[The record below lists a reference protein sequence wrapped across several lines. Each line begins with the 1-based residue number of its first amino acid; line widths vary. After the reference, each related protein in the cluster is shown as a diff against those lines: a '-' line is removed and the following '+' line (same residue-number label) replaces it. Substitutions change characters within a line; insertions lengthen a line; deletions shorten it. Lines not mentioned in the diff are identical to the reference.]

1 MARLTFL
8 TATSLMAAYSAV
20 VASQAG
26 AEPKANSVAQNN
38 DSILI
43 RNISRDPLSRP
54 KAGSGNLSQ
63 VTSVS
68 ELSDVQPTDWAF
80 GALQSLVERYGCIE
94 GYPDRTY
101 RGQRAMTRFEFAA
114 GLNACLDKINEVISA
129 GLADKVSKDDLATLQ
144 RLQEEFAAELAAL
157 KGRIDALENKVATLE
172 KQQFSTTT
180 KLAATV
186 QIVPAFATNAT
197 GGTVG
202 KGNNSNVTLGGRVRL
217 NFNTSFTGKD
227 LLRTRL
233 QFGNVTGFNS
243 TTVGT
248 NMARFGFDQNTNGNF
263 QVDDLFYRFPIGNN
277 ITAFVGV
284 NAMDFD
290 DVFDPISRIASSDTG
305 ALSRFHRYDPLLF
318 RGPEGAGL
326 ALQFKASSALDINL
340 AYLGASGAVAQPSGQ
355 AGLTNGDYSAAVQL
369 VFKPV
374 KDLKLS
380 AMYTRRFDSRGGGVN
395 LTASTSSSFAA
406 NPFGADTSADTY
418 GFAFDW
424 LVAKGFSLGGN
435 VSFLNARAESTP
447 NKGATADLLTW
458 AVNLTFP
465 DLFGSGNLG
474 AIAFGQPPRVTSTSL
489 ATNPDS
495 AGTSY
500 NLEIFYRYRVSRN
513 INIQPGVF
521 FVFNPNHNN
530 ANDTIVVGALR
541 TTFSF

>member
-8 TATSLMAAYSAV
+8 TATSLVMAYSAIAV
-20 VASQAG
+20 SQAG
-26 AEPKANSVAQNN
+26 AEPTTNTVAQNN

-54 KAGSGNLSQ
+54 KAGNVSQ

-101 RGQRAMTRFEFAA
+101 RGQRAMTRYEFAA

-157 KGRIDALENKVATLE
+157 KGRVDALENKVATLE

-180 KLAATV
+180 KLSASV
-186 QIVPAFATNAT
+186 QFVPAFATGAV
-197 GGTVG
+197 GGSVG
-202 KGNNSNVTLGGRVRL
+202 ADRSSNLTFGGRARL

-227 LLRTRL
+227 LLQVRL
-233 QFGNVTGFNS
+233 QFGSVTGFNS
-243 TTVGT
+243 STVGT
-248 NMARFGFDQNTNGNF
+248 NMARLGFDQNTNGTF
-263 QVDDLFYRFPIGNN
+263 QIDNLFYRFPIGKS

-284 NAMDFD
+284 NSLDVDDIFD
-290 DVFDPISRIASSDTG
+290 VTSTSRIASSDTG
-305 ALSRFHRYDPLLF
+305 ALSRFQRRDPLIF
-318 RGPEGAGL
+318 RSSGEGAGAGL
-326 ALQFKASSALDINL
+326 RFKASEQFDINL
-340 AYLGASGAVAQPSGQ
+340 LYLANGGTASSPSGQ
-355 AGLTNGDYSAAVQL
+355 GGLTNGDYTAGIQL
-369 VFKPV
+369 LFKPT

-380 AMYTRRFDSRGGGVN
+380 AVYARTFDARGVN
-395 LTASTSSSFAA
+395 LTASTGSSFGS
-406 NPFGADTSADTY
+406 NPFNQDTSADRY

-424 LVAKGFSLGGN
+424 GIGKNFALGGN
-435 VSFLNARAESTP
+435 IGFLNARSEAGS
-447 NKGATADLLTW
+447 NRGATADLLTW

-465 DLFGSGNLG
+465 NLFGAGNLG

-489 ATNPDS
+489 ATNPDAS
-495 AGTSY
+495 GTSY
-500 NLEIFYRYRVSRN
+500 NLEVFYRYRVSRN

-521 FVFNPNHNN
+521 FVFNPNHNE

>member
-1 MARLTFL
+1 MARLTLL
-8 TATSLMAAYSAV
+8 TATSLVMAYTAMA
-20 VASQAG
+20 ASQAG
-26 AEPKANSVAQNN
+26 AEPKTNNVAQNN

-43 RNISRDPLSRP
+43 RSIGSDPLSRP
-54 KAGSGNLSQ
+54 KAGNVSQ

-94 GYPDRTY
+94 GYPDRTF
-101 RGQRAMTRFEFAA
+101 RGQRATTRFEFAA

-129 GLADKVSKDDLATLQ
+129 GLADKVSKEDLATLQ
-144 RLQEEFAAELAAL
+144 RLQEEFAAELAAI
-157 KGRIDALENKVATLE
+157 KGRVDALENKVATLE

-186 QIVPAFATNAT
+186 QFVPAFATSAA

-202 KGNNSNVTLGGRVRL
+202 KGKSSNFVIGARVRL

-233 QFGNVTGFNS
+233 QFNNVTGFNS

-248 NMARFGFDQNTNGNF
+248 NMARLGFDGDTSGNF
-263 QVDDLFYRFPIGNN
+263 VIDDLFYRFPIGNN

-284 NAMDFD
+284 NGLDFD
-290 DVFDPISRIASSDTG
+290 DVFDPINRAASSDTG
-305 ALSRFHRYDPLLF
+305 FLSRFHRYDPLVF
-318 RGPEGAGL
+318 RGAEGAGV
-326 ALQFKASSALDINL
+326 ALQFKASEQFNINL
-340 AYLGASGAVAQPSGQ
+340 AYLAPGSTASNPGGQ
-355 AGLTNGDYSAAVQL
+355 AGLTNGDYTAAVQL
-369 VFKPV
+369 LFKPT

-380 AMYTRRFDSRGGGVN
+380 AVYARAFDARGVN
-395 LTASTSSSFAA
+395 LTSSTSSSFAA
-406 NPFGADTSADTY
+406 NPFNQDTSSDRY

-424 LVAKGFSLGGN
+424 GIAKSFALGGN
-435 VSFLNARAESTP
+435 VSFVNARSEAGS
-447 NKGATADLLTW
+447 NRGATADLLSW

-489 ATNPDS
+489 ATNPD
-495 AGTSY
+495 ANATSY
-500 NLEIFYRYRVSRN
+500 NLEVFYRYRVSRN

-521 FVFNPNHNN
+521 FVFNPNNN
-530 ANDTIVVGALR
+530 SSNDTIVVGALR

>member
-8 TATSLMAAYSAV
+8 TATSLVMAYSAV
-20 VASQAG
+20 AVSQAG
-26 AEPKANSVAQNN
+26 AEPKANTVAQNN

-54 KAGSGNLSQ
+54 KAGNVSQ

-101 RGQRAMTRFEFAA
+101 RGQRAMTRYEFAA

-157 KGRIDALENKVATLE
+157 KGRVDALENKVATLE

-186 QIVPAFATNAT
+186 QFVPAFATEAV
-197 GGTVG
+197 GGSVG
-202 KGNNSNVTLGGRVRL
+202 RDRSSNVTFGGRVRL

-233 QFGNVTGFNS
+233 QFGNITAFNNAS
-243 TTVGT
+243 VGT
-248 NMARFGFDQNTNGNF
+248 DMARLGFDENTGGNF
-263 QVDDLFYRFPIGNN
+263 QIDDLWYRFPIGNN

-284 NAMDFD
+284 SSLDLD
-290 DVFDPISRIASSDTG
+290 DVFDPVNRLNSSDTG
-305 ALSRFHRYDPLLF
+305 ALSRFQRRDPLIF
-318 RGPEGAGL
+318 RVTEGAGA
-326 ALQFKASSALDINL
+326 ALQFKASEQFNINL
-340 AYLGASGAVAQPSGQ
+340 AYLTTGSTAPNPSGQ
-355 AGLTNGDYSAAVQL
+355 GGLTNGDYTAAVQL
-369 VFKPV
+369 LFKPS

-380 AMYTRRFDSRGGGVN
+380 AVYARTFDARGVN
-395 LTASTSSSFAA
+395 LTASTGSSFGA
-406 NPFGADTSADTY
+406 NPFNQDTSADRY
-418 GFAFDW
+418 GFHFDW
-424 LVAKGFSLGGN
+424 TIARGFTLGGG
-435 VSFLNARAESTP
+435 VGFLNARSEAGP
-447 NKGATADLLTW
+447 NRGATADLLTW
-458 AVNLTFP
+458 AVNVTFP

-474 AIAFGQPPRVTSTSL
+474 AISFGQPPRVTSTSL
-489 ATNPDS
+489 ATNPDA

-521 FVFNPNHNN
+521 FVFNPNNN
-530 ANDTIVVGALR
+530 SANDTIVVGALR